1 MAPARD
7 RVETL
12 ERRRRDRQLRSL
24 GRRERGEEE
33 RDGRVDPGD
42 QRGPALGLQLGGG
55 NGGRSPAVPVRTED
69 PALRGRDEAL
79 RGVAVAAPEGAPAQ
93 TDEQMP
99 PSGVHPFTLER
110 DEDLRNVPP
119 ATPHSAAI

>member
-42 QRGPALGLQLGGG
+42 QRRPALHLVACGRLVDGHLDVYVAPGGHCGLEARLMLV
-55 NGGRSPAVPVRTED
+55 PAR
-69 PALRGRDEAL
+69 ALA
-79 RGVAVAAPEGAPAQ
+79 GVARA
-93 TDEQMP
+93 
-99 PSGVHPFTLER
+99 LEIEAHDR
-110 DEDLRNVPP
+110 DV
-119 ATPHSAAI
+119 

>member
-1 MAPARD
+1 DGYVVASP
-7 RVETL
+7 L
-12 ERRRRDRQLRSL
+12 EQRCNECGLGERNAAGHGECRRRRRDSD
-24 GRRERGEEE
+24 E
-33 RDGRVDPGD
+33 
-42 QRGPALGLQLGGG
+42 GPDLGLQLRGCHGV
-55 NGGRSPAVPVRTED
+55 RPPAFPVRTED